1 MQEVRMQE
9 KSFFASLFDID
20 FESFITTRIVKVL
33 YVLTIVVFGL
43 AALAYIVFAFTV
55 SAAFGLLMLVI
66 IAPLTFL
73 LYLIYTRVV
82 LEIFVAIFR
91 IMETNVELVALQ
103 RQALAAGSG
112 PPPPPA
118 SPPPTYPSSPP
129 TGPTS
134 PLTPP
139 PPPPEA

>member
-1 MQEVRMQE
+1 MQE

-20 FESFITTRIVKVL
+20 FESFITTRLVKVL
-33 YVLTIVVFGL
+33 YVLTMIVFGIV
-43 AALAYIVFAFTV
+43 ALGYIVFAFTV

-82 LEIFVAIFR
+82 LEVFVAIFR
-91 IMETNVELVALQ
+91 IMETNFELVALQ
-103 RQALAAGSG
+103 RQAIAGG
-112 PPPPPA
+112 GPPPA
-118 SPPPTYPSSPP
+118 SPPPSYPPTPSPP

-139 PPPPEA
+139 PPPTPTA